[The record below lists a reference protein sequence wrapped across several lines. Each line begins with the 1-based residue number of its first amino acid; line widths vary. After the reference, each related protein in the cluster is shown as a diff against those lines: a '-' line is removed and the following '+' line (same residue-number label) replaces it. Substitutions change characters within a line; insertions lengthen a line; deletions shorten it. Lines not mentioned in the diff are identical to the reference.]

1 MASVDVI
8 MNEKGKAADIVP
20 FESVTVALPEIVAA
34 AKGVPEIVTVVPF
47 PAGGK
52 VRVVG
57 NPVMFHVYGAMPPV
71 TVSVPL

>member
-34 AKGVPEIVTVVPF
+34 AKGVPEIVAVLPEDV
-47 PAGGK
+47 K
-52 VRVVG
+52 VRVPG
-57 NPVMFHVYGAMPPV
+57 NPVMLQV
-71 TVSVPL
+71 